1 MSKIPSIDV
10 LKEFIKDKEYVSVSM
25 IQRELSIGYITSQKT
40 IQYLIDKKYLE
51 EKETNT
57 LGHKVISKKKINKP
71 TLPKLSEK
79 TVRQAKECY
88 KKYLKMQKRKR
99 GGC

>member
-51 EKETNT
+51 EKRQ
-57 LGHKVISKKKINKP
+57 GSMCIGYCIGMDG
-71 TLPKLSEK
+71 EK
-79 TVRQAKECY
+79 SCQDRSIRRRQ
-88 KKYLKMQKRKR
+88 QKRSRTPQKN
-99 GGC
+99 